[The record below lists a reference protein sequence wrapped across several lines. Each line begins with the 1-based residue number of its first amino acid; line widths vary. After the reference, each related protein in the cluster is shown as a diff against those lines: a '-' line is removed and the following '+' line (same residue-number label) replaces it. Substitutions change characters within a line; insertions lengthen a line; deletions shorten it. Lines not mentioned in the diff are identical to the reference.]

1 MSGTEKEL
9 AVGIS
14 EAARR
19 LGISSRTLAT
29 LVAQEELPSC
39 KIGRR
44 RLIPVAALKA
54 FVNREYPTPKPKGGR
69 NGNKERN

>member
-19 LGISSRTLAT
+19 LGVSSRTLAT
-29 LVAQEELPSC
+29 LIAQDDLPSR

-44 RLIPVAALKA
+44 RIIPVAALEA
-54 FVNREYPTPKPKGGR
+54 FVNGEYRTSKPKGKT
-69 NGNKERN
+69 NGC